1 MSTDYNPYMLD
12 DNHAHDMQHSKF
24 ELGQG
29 KLRDMQKSIAAKRK
43 KTEAMLRDL
52 GFEVQKREPDHYE
65 KTILLRQEYMDHK
78 EEYDTFIEECLKISS
93 PEILLEAL
101 ERHLAKS

>member
-29 KLRDMQKSIAAKRK
+29 KLRDMQKSIAEKRK
-43 KTEAMLRDL
+43 RTEAMLKEL
-52 GFEVQKREPDHYE
+52 GFDVVKRDPDHYE
-65 KTILLRQEYMDHK
+65 KAILLRQEYVDHK
-78 EEYDTFIEECLKISS
+78 EEYDHFIEECLKISS
-93 PEILLEAL
+93 PEIFLEAL
-101 ERHLAKS
+101 NRYISKS